1 MDTAQRVVRVEAIF
15 FTCAAIIVLAILAL
29 FAFLGLEGLSTFQYT
44 SPVDFFFGTTWDK
57 NTGQFG
63 IVPLVYGSFMTV
75 LISLL
80 FSAPV
85 AIGAAIYLTEIANS
99 SVRETLRVTVD
110 MFAALPSVIYGL
122 IALVVVVPFV
132 RVTFNAPLGKGIL
145 PAAIVLIFMVQPTII
160 SISADAL
167 RSVPTNLREGST
179 ALGATRWQMIHKVL
193 LLSARS
199 GLLTALILGVGR
211 AVGETMAVQMV
222 IGNITASVPPN
233 LVTGATTMPAAIVTQ
248 LPEAALP
255 AHHTALIMVAFVLLI
270 ISFALIVLVRQVS
283 GGQVRSRRVRVRPA
297 TAAVP
302 VPISA
307 TSSGTGA
314 GS

>member
-1 MDTAQRVVRVEAIF
+1 MDTTQRVVRVEAIF
-15 FTCAAIIVLAILAL
+15 FTCAAVIVIAIIAL
-29 FAFLGLEGLSTFQYT
+29 FAFLGLQGLSTFQYT
-44 SPVDFFFGTTWDK
+44 SPVEFFFGTTWNK
-57 NTGQFG
+57 NTEQFG
-63 IVPLVYGSFMTV
+63 IIPLLYGSLMTV
-75 LISLL
+75 IISML
-80 FSAPV
+80 FSTPF
-85 AIGAAIYLTEIANS
+85 AIGTAIYLTEIAS
-99 SVRETLRVTVD
+99 PSIRETLRVTVD

-132 RVTFNAPLGKGIL
+132 RVAFNAPLGKGIL

-167 RSVPTNLREGST
+167 RSVPTNQREGSI
-179 ALGATRWQMIHKVL
+179 ALGATRWQTIRKVL
-193 LLSARS
+193 LVSARS

-222 IGNITASVPPN
+222 IGNITESVPPN

-255 AHHTALIMVAFVLLI
+255 AHRTALIMVAFVLLI
-270 ISFALIVLVRQVS
+270 ITFLLIVMVRQLS
-283 GGQVRSRRVRVRPA
+283 SAQAASRAPRRRPT

-302 VPISA
+302 VSVSA
-307 TSSGTGA
+307 TSTRGSG
-314 GS
+314 S

>member
-1 MDTAQRVVRVEAIF
+1 MEQAAQRVVRVEAIF
-15 FTCAAIIVLAILAL
+15 FTCAAIIVIAILAL

-44 SPVDFFFGTTWDK
+44 SPVEFFFGTTWNK
-57 NTGQFG
+57 NTEQFG
-63 IVPLVYGSFMTV
+63 IIPLLYGSVMTV
-75 LISLL
+75 IISLI

-99 SVRETLRVTVD
+99 SIRETLRVTVD

-122 IALVVVVPFV
+122 IALVVVVPIV
-132 RVTFNAPLGKGIL
+132 RVAFNAPLGKGIL

-179 ALGATRWQMIHKVL
+179 ALGATRWQTIRKVL
-193 LLSARS
+193 LVSARS

-222 IGNITASVPPN
+222 IGNITESVPPN

-270 ISFALIVLVRQVS
+270 ITFLLIMLVRQVS
-283 GGQVRSRRVRVRPA
+283 APVASRARRTRATTAAIPVPASA
-297 TAAVP
+297 TAAP
-302 VPISA
+302 
-307 TSSGTGA
+307 GG